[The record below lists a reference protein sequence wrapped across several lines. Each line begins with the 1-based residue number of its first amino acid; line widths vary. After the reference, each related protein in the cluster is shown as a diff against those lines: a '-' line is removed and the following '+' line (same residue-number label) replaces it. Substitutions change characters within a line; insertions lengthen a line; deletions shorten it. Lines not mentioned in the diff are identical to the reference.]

1 MLDSDAALF
10 TGPSNAERSSIR
22 ETRSVEFV
30 TPAGS
35 QIGVLGLSATPAGTL
50 TMVPVLVK

>member
-1 MLDSDAALF
+1 MDSDAALF

-22 ETRSVEFV
+22 ETRSVEFG